1 MRRQLLFAVAL
12 LFSLTLPSFAGE
24 VVYSGIDLW
33 RTPGDGGTHI
43 DFAAQPIPRGFFCA
57 GSQAFTGRIAFRGVP
72 VATDTP
78 NALGETDTI
87 VERLDDAVFNRK
99 GVAVTRVQVRA
110 LQFVGTA
117 PVRTS
122 CGDFDVRVTL
132 NGRQPVTSMQIFREE
147 EGGGRFL
154 APIHVNV
161 KMTFTPTSGKASR
174 PLVLKHS
181 LRFAADPR
189 AKWADR
195 ELDLD
200 KRAVARTG
208 TLRVDGDGDGKPDV
222 YVQGTSNFAAGWGAQ
237 RDGNKGEAYEPTRVF
252 HLEDA
257 IHSHETV
264 AY

>member
-1 MRRQLLFAVAL
+1 MKRTLFFAVAL
-12 LFSLTLPSFAGE
+12 LLSLALPSFAGD

-33 RTPGDGGTHI
+33 RTPGDGGTHT
-43 DFAAQPIPRGFFCA
+43 DFAAQPIPSGFFCND
-57 GSQAFTGRIAFRGVP
+57 SQAFAGRIAFRGVP
-72 VATDTP
+72 VATDSS

-87 VERLDDAVFNRK
+87 VERLDDGVFNRK

-110 LQFVGTA
+110 LQFVSTA

-122 CGDFDVRVTL
+122 CGDFNVRVTL
-132 NGRQPVTSMQIFREE
+132 NGRQPITSMQIFREE
-147 EGGGRFL
+147 NGGGRFL

-161 KMTFTPTSGKASR
+161 KMTFTPASGKAAR
-174 PLVLKHS
+174 PLVLTQS

-195 ELDLD
+195 ALDLN

-208 TLRVDGDGDGKPDV
+208 YLRVDSNGDGTPDV
-222 YVQGTSNFAAGWGAQ
+222 YVPGTSNFAAGWGAQ
-237 RDGNKGEAYEPTRVF
+237 GDGDKGTAYEPTRVI
-252 HLEDA
+252 HLQDTA
-257 IHSHETV
+257 HSHDTV